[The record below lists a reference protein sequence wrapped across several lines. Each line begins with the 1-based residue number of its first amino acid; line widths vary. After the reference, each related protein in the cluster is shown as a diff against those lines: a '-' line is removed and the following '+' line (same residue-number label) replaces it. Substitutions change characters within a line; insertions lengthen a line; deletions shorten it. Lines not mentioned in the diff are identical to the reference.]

1 MCFSGGFKQR
11 VLSFESIQRVH
22 GEYENPFFSPIH
34 LLSKTKKRNFP
45 WNCCIKKLNVLPT
58 EL

>member
-22 GEYENPFFSPIH
+22 GEYENPFFLPHPFAQQNKEEKFSLE
-34 LLSKTKKRNFP
+34 LLY
-45 WNCCIKKLNVLPT
+45 KKLNVLPT